1 MAKGLNKV
9 ILIGNL
15 GGEVE
20 LRYTSSGIAVA
31 NFSIATTDSWKDAD
45 GNKQEKT
52 EWHNITAW
60 KKLAE
65 ICGQYL
71 HKGSRVYV
79 EGSIGQQTWDKDGV
93 KQYKTI
99 ITIQSMLML
108 DTKKEGAPVQ
118 EEPSTPIVDNSGLPF

>member
-60 KKLAE
+60 KRLAE

-118 EEPSTPIVDNSGLPF
+118 EEPSTPIVDNSDLPF

>member
-15 GGEVE
+15 GGDPEA
-20 LRYTSSGIAVA
+20 RYTSSGIAVA
-31 NFSIATTDSWKDAD
+31 NFSIATTDTWKDAD

-65 ICGQYL
+65 ICQQYL

-118 EEPSTPIVDNSGLPF
+118 EEPSTPIVDNSDLLF

>member
-15 GGEVE
+15 GGDPEV
-20 LRYTSSGIAVA
+20 RYTSIDLAVA
-31 NFSIATTDSWKDAD
+31 NFSIATTDTWKDAD

-118 EEPSTPIVDNSGLPF
+118 EEPSTPIVDNSDLPF

>member
-15 GGEVE
+15 GGDPEV
-20 LRYTSSGIAVA
+20 RYTSIDLAVA
-31 NFSIATTDSWKDAD
+31 NFSIATTDTWKDAD

-108 DTKKEGAPVQ
+108 DTKKEGAPV
-118 EEPSTPIVDNSGLPF
+118 

>member
-15 GGEVE
+15 GGDPEA
-20 LRYTSSGIAVA
+20 RYTSSGIAVA
-31 NFSIATTDSWKDAD
+31 NFSIATTDTWKDAD

-65 ICGQYL
+65 ICQQYL

-108 DTKKEGAPVQ
+108 DTKKEGATVQ
-118 EEPSTPIVDNSGLPF
+118 EEPSTPIVDNSDLLF

>member
-118 EEPSTPIVDNSGLPF
+118 EEPSTPIVDNSDLLF

>member
-1 MAKGLNKV
+1 VKGLNKV

-15 GGEVE
+15 GQDPEI
-20 LRYTSSGIAVA
+20 RYTSNGTAVA

-65 ICGQYL
+65 ICGEYL

-79 EGSIGQQTWDKDGV
+79 EGSIGQQTWEKDGE
-93 KQYKTI
+93 KKYKTI

-118 EEPSTPIVDNSGLPF
+118 EEPVASAPDNSDLPF